1 MQFLVLRVIT
11 VQAKAYS
18 ISINDSILNND
29 IYNYEGRSEIN
40 ASYFI
45 MLAHDVRGEYC

>member
-1 MQFLVLRVIT
+1 MKVKYYVDN
-11 VQAKAYS
+11 S
-18 ISINDSILNND
+18 NNRFMRLEMN
-29 IYNYEGRSEIN
+29 IANRIRGYMHYEGRSEIN

>member
-1 MQFLVLRVIT
+1 MLPKNSNIIMKIVVFDT
-11 VQAKAYS
+11 VS
-18 ISINDSILNND
+18 FI
-29 IYNYEGRSEIN
+29 YEGRSEIN

>member
-1 MQFLVLRVIT
+1 MYVLYVLLLQILFCFSFLICTL
-11 VQAKAYS
+11 
-18 ISINDSILNND
+18 
-29 IYNYEGRSEIN
+29 YEGRSEIN